1 MSAAFETIV
10 AEDVERILAHRVPWS
25 DLDGATVWVSGAA
38 GFVPASLIE
47 TLLRRNEG
55 LPPAKRTTVLGLVRT
70 MDTARRRFE
79 RYAGRDDLKLL
90 QWDAAQ
96 PLPPD
101 ARSWPAPTFVIHAAS
116 QASPRYFGKD
126 PVGTFLPNV
135 MGTHQLL
142 EVARHG
148 GSRGLLFFSSSEVY
162 GQMPPEQI
170 PTAEGQGGFVDP
182 ATVRACYS
190 ESKRAGETL
199 CVAYAS
205 QFGVRTTM
213 ARLFHT
219 YGPGLRL
226 DDGRVF
232 ADFLRDALEGRDIT
246 LLSDGSA
253 RRPYCYLSDAARG
266 LFSILLSGAAATPYN
281 VGNDG
286 AEVSVLELARIIAQ
300 LSPKRP
306 SVTAQPRV
314 EGAGYLASAVA
325 RNCPDTSR
333 LRALGWSP
341 DIDVPTGFAR
351 TLRSFQ

>member
-1 MSAAFETIV
+1 MSATFEAIV
-10 AEDVERILAHRVPWS
+10 AEDVERILAHRAPWA

-38 GFVPASLIE
+38 GFVPAYLIE
-47 TLLRRNEG
+47 TLLRRNER
-55 LPPAKRTTVLGLVRT
+55 LPPGARCTVLGLVRS
-70 MDTARRRFE
+70 METAQRRFE
-79 RYAGRDDLKLL
+79 RYAGRDDLMLAH
-90 QWDAAQ
+90 WDAAL
-96 PLPPD
+96 PLP
-101 ARSWPAPTFVIHAAS
+101 ASAHEWPAPTFVIHAAS

-135 MGTHQLL
+135 MGTHHLL
-142 EVARHG
+142 EVARRAAA
-148 GSRGLLFFSSSEVY
+148 RGVLFFSSSEVY
-162 GQMPPEQI
+162 GQVPPEQI

-182 ATVRACYS
+182 ATVRACYA

-232 ADFLRDALEGRDIT
+232 ADFIRDALDGRDIT

-253 RRPYCYLSDAARG
+253 RRPYCYLTDAARG
-266 LFSILLSGAAATPYN
+266 LFTILLTGVAATPYN
-281 VGNDG
+281 VGNDT
-286 AEVSVLELARIIAQ
+286 AEVSVLELARLIAA

-314 EGAGYLASAVA
+314 EGAGYLASTVA

-341 DIDVPTGFAR
+341 DIDVQTGFDR